1 MIMQEKKVSHL
12 LHLILT
18 LISFGMW
25 SPIWVIVCLSV
36 SLENRD
42 IRSKNKK
49 FYEQEKYEQYE
60 MLQRINSG
68 RYVK

>member
-18 LISFGMW
+18 LISCGMW
-25 SPIWVIVCLSV
+25 SPMWVLICLSV
-36 SLENRD
+36 SLENRG
-42 IRSKNKK
+42 IRNKNKK
-49 FYEQEKYEQYE
+49 FYEQEKQEQYE